1 MMMVVVVGWL
11 GWVGWVGGMHEIL
24 TPHTLK
30 FLCAY
35 QLYQYSMSKITPF
48 TGLNSGLEAN
58 LQFST
63 FPYGGPPKITK
74 FWQTWIWVQE
84 MSSSPLINLSGGGE

>member
-1 MMMVVVVGWL
+1 MSDDDDGGGGWLVGL
-11 GWVGWVGGMHEIL
+11 GWVGLGWVGGMHEFL

-63 FPYGGPPKITK
+63 FP
-74 FWQTWIWVQE
+74 
-84 MSSSPLINLSGGGE
+84 